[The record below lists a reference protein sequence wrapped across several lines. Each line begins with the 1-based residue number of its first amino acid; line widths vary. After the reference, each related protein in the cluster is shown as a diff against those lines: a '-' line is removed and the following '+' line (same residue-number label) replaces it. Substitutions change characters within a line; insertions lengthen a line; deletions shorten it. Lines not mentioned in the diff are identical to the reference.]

1 MKNFFIFGYYGF
13 RNTGD
18 EAILQTIINQI
29 RKAIPKAEIT
39 ALTYK
44 AKETSERFGI
54 NAISRNDFRE
64 LIRAIGSSDAVISG
78 GGSILQD
85 ATSNRSLLYYLAI
98 IYIAKKFGKKV
109 MFYGN
114 GFGPITNSLN
124 KKLAKLIINEV
135 DAITVRDHYSKEF
148 MQSLGIKKN
157 ITVTADVVFAMEK
170 PSEES
175 TNVLLEKE
183 ALSLDKPLI
192 GISIRKWKGQENYK
206 SIIAKTADYLV
217 KRNFQVVFIPMQ
229 YPDDYVISSE
239 IIGMMDTS
247 AKVIEEQ
254 YSPQQVLGL
263 IGKLHLLIGMR
274 LHSLVFAAIASI
286 PMIGIEYE
294 DKVKSFLKLVNQKSG
309 GRAENL
315 DMIHLWTMID
325 EVLQN
330 KAKYQKELIDI
341 SKNMINKSNMNI
353 EIFKEFVEEGGIH

>member
-44 AKETSERFGI
+44 SKETSERFGI

-64 LIRAIGSSDAVISG
+64 LVKAIRSSDAVISG

-98 IYIAKKFGKKV
+98 IYLAKKFGKKV

-114 GFGPITNSLN
+114 GFGPITNSIN

-135 DAITVRDHYSKEF
+135 DAITVRDYYSKEF

-175 TNVLLEKE
+175 TMEILEKE
-183 ALSLDKPLI
+183 TLRLDKPII

-206 SIIAKTADYLV
+206 GIIAKTADYLV

-229 YPDDYVISSE
+229 YPDDYVISNE

-254 YSPQQVLGL
+254 YSPQQILGL

-274 LHSLVFAAIASI
+274 LHSLVFAAIANV

-325 EVLQN
+325 EVLLN
-330 KAKYQKELIDI
+330 KAKYHKELIDI
-341 SKNMINKSNMNI
+341 SKNMVNKSNMNV